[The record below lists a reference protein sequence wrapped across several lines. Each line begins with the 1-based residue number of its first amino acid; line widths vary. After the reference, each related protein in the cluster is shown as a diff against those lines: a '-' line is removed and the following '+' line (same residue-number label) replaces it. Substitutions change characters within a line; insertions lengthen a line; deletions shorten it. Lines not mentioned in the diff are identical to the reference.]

1 MTSHGKEVYCRQM
14 LFGVWRLTS
23 FDILPA
29 VTHCVARGAAM
40 LACWCWVCVLW
51 IWRLE
56 FLLQKII
63 SFTIRSPV
71 FLCSGC
77 GHAQTKT
84 KLRTDINEAE
94 CVCVKILN
102 WPEMCHLVA
111 RVHAL
116 VHWGRSS
123 SCTCMWVFFLFFLGY
138 RGGLFSGPRSLP
150 IPRQVHM
157 CFISRQACWTVN
169 SDSRAG
175 LGIRSAASLK
185 PIAENKRQ
193 AQLFFFSLAESKKKS
208 PNIFLFLD
216 IQVTYTP
223 HPHLFFAVPLYVPAS
238 HYDLLSSPQNWFI
251 PRPTLHPH
259 AAAHANSFGLFFY
272 VSVSLLSSSAP
283 VFFFFAASSPS
294 HPPPPLLSVIRLSL
308 CRQSWLCPCLSFC
321 AAILRLQG
329 RRKRKGW
336 GGGTHNGKHLQRWS
350 TTVSVGLGTSCSL
363 FFFDVTHTH
372 TDTDASSSTHITTT
386 PSPITEIYV
395 SSLIFHSLSSPST
408 WQSQLERDMA
418 GRDPEPLRWP
428 PEAPTPSSGC
438 ALCLQ
443 LYWRSESDD
452 SNLKSKQQ
460 CTHFIQLNFIF
471 AWFLHF

>member
-94 CVCVKILN
+94 CVCIKILN

-283 VFFFFAASSPS
+283 VFFFFLQPPAPPT
-294 HPPPPLLSVIRLSL
+294 HPHPFS
-308 CRQSWLCPCLSFC
+308 LSFDSVC
-321 AAILRLQG
+321 AGSPGFVPVYLSALRYCVCRGEEKERGGARWPRDELLTLLLRRHAHRH
-329 RRKRKGW
+329 RRK
-336 GGGTHNGKHLQRWS
+336 
-350 TTVSVGLGTSCSL
+350 L
-363 FFFDVTHTH
+363 FHTH
-372 TDTDASSSTHITTT
+372 HHNPVTYHWNLCELANFPLSFLSINMTITIRAWHGRSRPRAPPMAPWSPDTLLGVCTLSST
-386 PSPITEIYV
+386 V
-395 SSLIFHSLSSPST
+395 LAQ
-408 WQSQLERDMA
+408 WK
-418 GRDPEPLRWP
+418 W
-428 PEAPTPSSGC
+428 
-438 ALCLQ
+438 
-443 LYWRSESDD
+443 W
-452 SNLKSKQQ
+452 LKP
-460 CTHFIQLNFIF
+460 
-471 AWFLHF
+471 